1 MKFLIYSESI
11 NIYKPTIYSIYS
23 ICIRISGYLIFLG
36 FLYTEFFLSFYLK
49 YNFKFLYFFIF
60 FFLFFYFFLKFLWVF
75 IKI

>member
-1 MKFLIYSESI
+1 MKFLSESI

-23 ICIRISGYLIFLG
+23 ICIRISGYFIFLG

-49 YNFKFLYFFIF
+49 FNFKFIYFFILYFFI
-60 FFLFFYFFLKFLWVF
+60 LLFFLKFLWVV